1 MHSTSTYVSGTIA
14 AGTRTRSVCCAGT
27 DVTDMQTVSGDVV
40 RQSNSYIRALHL
52 LMLMRDRLT
61 ADAII
66 IITVVAVAM
75 VVAVTSQIKTVVAD
89 VLSGTSYENSATDT

>member
-1 MHSTSTYVSGTIA
+1 MHSTSTYVSGTTA

-27 DVTDMQTVSGDVV
+27 VIMVIQRVIGDVV
-40 RQSNSYIRALHL
+40 RQSSSSIRDLRL

-66 IITVVAVAM
+66 IT

-89 VLSGTSYENSATDT
+89 VLSGTSSKKA

>member
-1 MHSTSTYVSGTIA
+1 MHSTSTYVSGTTA

-27 DVTDMQTVSGDVV
+27 DVTDIQRVIGDAV
-40 RQSNSYIRALHL
+40 RQSSLSIRVLRL

-66 IITVVAVAM
+66 IITVVAVA
-75 VVAVTSQIKTVVAD
+75 VTSRIKTVVAD
-89 VLSGTSYENSATDT
+89 VLSGTSSKKA

>member
-1 MHSTSTYVSGTIA
+1 MHSTSIYASGTTA

-40 RQSNSYIRALHL
+40 RQSNSSIRALRL

-66 IITVVAVAM
+66 IITVVTVK
-75 VVAVTSQIKTVVAD
+75 VISQIKTVVVD

>member
-1 MHSTSTYVSGTIA
+1 MVIQ
-14 AGTRTRSVCCAGT
+14 RVI
-27 DVTDMQTVSGDVV
+27 GDVV
-40 RQSNSYIRALHL
+40 RQSSSSIRALRL

-75 VVAVTSQIKTVVAD
+75 VVAVPSQIKTVVAD
-89 VLSGTSYENSATDT
+89 VLSGTSSKKA

>member
-1 MHSTSTYVSGTIA
+1 MHSTSTYVSGTTA

-40 RQSNSYIRALHL
+40 RQSSSSIRALRL
-52 LMLMRDRLT
+52 LMLMRNRLI

-66 IITVVAVAM
+66 IITVTVEVI
-75 VVAVTSQIKTVVAD
+75 SQIKTVVAD
-89 VLSGTSYENSATDT
+89 VLSGTSYEDSETDT

>member
-40 RQSNSYIRALHL
+40 RQSSSSIRALRL

-66 IITVVAVAM
+66 IITMAA
-75 VVAVTSQIKTVVAD
+75 VAVTSQIKTAVAV
-89 VLSGTSYENSATDT
+89 VLSGMSSKKA

>member
-1 MHSTSTYVSGTIA
+1 MHSTSTYVSGTTA

-27 DVTDMQTVSGDVV
+27 DVTDTQTVSGDVV
-40 RQSNSYIRALHL
+40 RQSNSSIRALLL

-66 IITVVAVAM
+66 IIIT